1 MRPPSLESL
10 PITGRHRA
18 WPGPTTT
25 TERIVSNVFFNGFA
39 LTLGLIMAIGA
50 QNAHVLR
57 QGLRGEH
64 VLLTV
69 GVSALCDMLLITLG
83 VAGLGSLFVS
93 SPDLMAVAR
102 HGGAAFLLWYGA
114 RALRS
119 AVRGGHAM
127 DCAEHARMSRGQ
139 ALLAAV
145 GFSLLNPHAYLDTVV
160 LLGSIGSQQ
169 AEDLRPLF
177 AAGAITA
184 SVVWFLLLGYG
195 ARLLAPLFARPLAW
209 RVLDALVALMLW
221 GIAASL
227 LLA

>member
-1 MRPPSLESL
+1 M
-10 PITGRHRA
+10 
-18 WPGPTTT
+18 
-25 TERIVSNVFFNGFA
+25 SNVYLNGFV

-69 GVSALCDMLLITLG
+69 SVSALCDMLLITLG
-83 VAGLGSLFVS
+83 VAGLGSLFVAH
-93 SPDLMAVAR
+93 PALTAVAR
-102 HGGAAFLLWYGA
+102 YGGAAFLLWYGG

-119 AVRGGHAM
+119 AVHGGQCM
-127 DCAEHARMSRGQ
+127 DVAAHRRMSRGQ
-139 ALLAAV
+139 ALLAAA

-184 SVVWFLLLGYG
+184 SIVWFVLLGYG
-195 ARLLAPLFARPLAW
+195 ARLLVPLFVRPLAW
-209 RVLDALVALMLW
+209 RVLDGLVALMLW
-221 GIAASL
+221 AIAASL

>member
-1 MRPPSLESL
+1 M
-10 PITGRHRA
+10 
-18 WPGPTTT
+18 
-25 TERIVSNVFFNGFA
+25 SNVYLNGFI

-69 GVSALCDMLLITLG
+69 SVSALCDMALILVG
-83 VAGLGSLFVS
+83 IAGLGSLFVA
-93 SPDLMAVAR
+93 SPDLMAMAR
-102 HGGAAFLLWYGA
+102 YGGAAFLLWYGS

-119 AVRGGHAM
+119 ALRGGREM
-127 DCAEHARMSRGQ
+127 NLAEHKRMSRGQ
-139 ALLAAV
+139 ALLAAA

-177 AAGAITA
+177 AAGAISA
-184 SVVWFLLLGYG
+184 SIVWFVLLGYG
-195 ARLLAPLFARPLAW
+195 ARLLVPLFSRPLAW
-209 RVLDALVALMLW
+209 RVLDGLVALMLW

>member
-1 MRPPSLESL
+1 MN
-10 PITGRHRA
+10 
-18 WPGPTTT
+18 
-25 TERIVSNVFFNGFA
+25 NVYFNGFV

-69 GVSALCDMLLITLG
+69 SVSALCDVLLITLG
-83 VAGLGSLFVS
+83 IAGLGSLFVAN
-93 SPDLMAVAR
+93 PELMAAAR
-102 HGGAAFLLWYGA
+102 YGGAAFLLWYGA

-119 AVRGGHAM
+119 ALRGGRAI
-127 DCAEHARMSRGQ
+127 DLAEHTRSSRAQ
-139 ALLAAV
+139 ALLAAA

-184 SVVWFLLLGYG
+184 SIVWFVLLGYG
-195 ARLLAPLFARPLAW
+195 ARLLVPLFARPLAW
-209 RVLDALVALMLW
+209 QVLDALVALMLW

>member
-1 MRPPSLESL
+1 M
-10 PITGRHRA
+10 
-18 WPGPTTT
+18 
-25 TERIVSNVFFNGFA
+25 SNVYFNGFA

-69 GVSALCDMLLITLG
+69 SVSAACDMVLIVLG
-83 VAGLGSLFVS
+83 IAGLGSLFVA
-93 SPDLMAVAR
+93 SPDLMSAAR
-102 HGGAAFLLWYGA
+102 YGGAAFLLWYGA

-119 AVRGGHAM
+119 ALRGGRAM
-127 DCAEHARMSRGQ
+127 DLAAHTRMSRGQ
-139 ALLAAV
+139 ALLAAAA
-145 GFSLLNPHAYLDTVV
+145 FSLLNPHAYLDTVV

-177 AAGAITA
+177 TAGAITA
-184 SVVWFLLLGYG
+184 SIVWFVALGYG
-195 ARLLAPLFARPLAW
+195 ARLLVPLFSRPAAW

-221 GIAASL
+221 GIAGSL

>member
-1 MRPPSLESL
+1 M
-10 PITGRHRA
+10 
-18 WPGPTTT
+18 
-25 TERIVSNVFFNGFA
+25 SNVYFNGFL

-64 VLLTV
+64 VLLTI
-69 GVSALCDMLLITLG
+69 GVSAACDILLIGLG
-83 VAGLGSLFVS
+83 IAGVGSLFVAN
-93 SPDLMAVAR
+93 PDLMTVAR
-102 HGGAAFLLWYGA
+102 YGGAAFLVWYGT
-114 RALRS
+114 RALLS
-119 AVRGGHAM
+119 ALRGGRAL
-127 DCAEHARMSRGQ
+127 DLAEHKRMSRGQ
-139 ALLAAV
+139 ALLAAA

-177 AAGAITA
+177 AAGAISA
-184 SVVWFLLLGYG
+184 SIVWFLLLGYG
-195 ARLLAPLFARPLAW
+195 ARLLAPLFAKPVAW

-221 GIAASL
+221 AIAASL

>member
-1 MRPPSLESL
+1 M
-10 PITGRHRA
+10 
-18 WPGPTTT
+18 
-25 TERIVSNVFFNGFA
+25 SNVYLNGFV

-69 GVSALCDMLLITLG
+69 SVSALCDVLLITLG
-83 VAGLGSLFVS
+83 VAGLGSLFVAH
-93 SPDLMAVAR
+93 PELTAVAR
-102 HGGAAFLLWYGA
+102 YGGAAFLLWYGG

-119 AVRGGHAM
+119 AVRGGQRM
-127 DCAEHARMSRGQ
+127 DVAAHRRMSRGQ
-139 ALLAAV
+139 ALLAAA

-184 SVVWFLLLGYG
+184 SIVWFVLLGYG
-195 ARLLAPLFARPLAW
+195 ARLLVPLFARPLAW
-209 RVLDALVALMLW
+209 RVLDGLVALMLW
-221 GIAASL
+221 AIAASL

>member
-1 MRPPSLESL
+1 MS
-10 PITGRHRA
+10 H
-18 WPGPTTT
+18 
-25 TERIVSNVFFNGFA
+25 VYFNGFL

-69 GVSALCDMLLITLG
+69 SVSALCDVLLIGLG
-83 VAGLGSLFVS
+83 VAGLGRLFVAN
-93 SPDLMAVAR
+93 PDLMTVAR
-102 HGGAAFLLWYGA
+102 YGGAAFLLGYGA

-119 AVRGGHAM
+119 AVRGGRAM
-127 DCAEHARMSRGQ
+127 DFAEHRRMSRAQ
-139 ALLAAV
+139 ALFAAA

-184 SVVWFLLLGYG
+184 SIVWFVALGYG
-195 ARLLAPLFARPLAW
+195 ARLLVPLFSRPVAW

-221 GIAASL
+221 VIAASL
-227 LLA
+227 LVV

>member
-1 MRPPSLESL
+1 MN
-10 PITGRHRA
+10 
-18 WPGPTTT
+18 
-25 TERIVSNVFFNGFA
+25 NVYFNGFV

-69 GVSALCDMLLITLG
+69 SVSALCDVLLITLG
-83 VAGLGSLFVS
+83 IAGLGSLFVAN
-93 SPDLMAVAR
+93 PELTAAAR
-102 HGGAAFLLWYGA
+102 YGGAAFLLWYGA

-119 AVRGGHAM
+119 ALRGGRAI
-127 DCAEHARMSRGQ
+127 DLAEHTRSSRAQ
-139 ALLAAV
+139 ALLAAA

-184 SVVWFLLLGYG
+184 SIVWFVLLGYG
-195 ARLLAPLFARPLAW
+195 ARLLVPLFARPLAW
-209 RVLDALVALMLW
+209 QVLDALVALMLW